1 MGRKFSTKTSFGMH
15 LLPSLL
21 ARLRR
26 KHQWYSFPPE
36 TARGKVGWWISVAYC
51 GYCIWYSLVWCF
63 WGLFPF
69 YHGKNHGKFCKQYVW
84 DLLTKAS
91 WAMLSICY
99 PFHTRVTSYIPPK
112 KTRNTNEVIKE
123 PGMVFPFPIPWW
135 ESKAIPPGCHL
146 PR

>member
-1 MGRKFSTKTSFGMH
+1 MSWFSLKKWGENS
-15 LLPSLL
+15 
-21 ARLRR
+21 AR
-26 KHQWYSFPPE
+26 KHHLGCIFFRACLQPEVAQETSMVFFP
-36 TARGKVGWWISVAYC
+36 TGNSTWQGGWTGGWISVVYY

-99 PFHTRVTSYIPPK
+99 SFHTRDKLYSTQ

-123 PGMVFPFPIPWW
+123 PGMVFPFPYFLMGI
-135 ESKAIPPGCHL
+135 
-146 PR
+146 